1 MPVAAGKIYPGH
13 TVAHV
18 FLANC
23 ADPVCLVYQTCLD
36 DHNVADSVYDSV
48 LDLKWPKQDFL
59 GRDKKVE
66 WKNFQKCCN
75 KSLISRKFPMSSTL
89 LSCRS
94 IQTRSDEH
102 LIYLSCINPLLYIR
116 LWEQRKC
123 KQFIMNWEVFVQKT
137 PLTNNRHRKD
147 VYPMKT
153 NNQVLPCLSL
163 NWTNPPCLVS

>member
-13 TVAHV
+13 TGAHV

-94 IQTRSDEH
+94 IHTRSDWH

-123 KQFIMNWEVFVQKT
+123 KQIKE
-137 PLTNNRHRKD
+137 PLDCQRSSLCQYHRKW
-147 VYPMKT
+147 
-153 NNQVLPCLSL
+153 L
-163 NWTNPPCLVS
+163 NLWNKLLYKVNTLLLFLLHETKL

>member
-123 KQFIMNWEVFVQKT
+123 KQIKE
-137 PLTNNRHRKD
+137 PLDCQRNSLCHYHRKW
-147 VYPMKT
+147 
-153 NNQVLPCLSL
+153 L
-163 NWTNPPCLVS
+163 NLWNKLLYKVNTLLLFLLHETKL